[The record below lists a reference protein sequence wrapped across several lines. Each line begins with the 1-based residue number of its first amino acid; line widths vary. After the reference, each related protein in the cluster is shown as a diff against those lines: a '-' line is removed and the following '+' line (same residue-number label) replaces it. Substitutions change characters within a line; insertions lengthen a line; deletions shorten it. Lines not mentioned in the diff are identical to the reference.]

1 MTPQLPYSWVCG
13 VTPAESILGEV
24 GAQLLLT
31 LAQTTVVL
39 TMVIYAYGRAS
50 YGSAFWITAMT
61 VLQGLTGMSFGLVV
75 SAVVRNEQEAVQGT
89 LATFIP
95 LMLLSGT
102 LWPVEAMPSGL
113 KQVAYC
119 LPQTLAVES
128 MRGLM
133 ARGWGIGHY
142 WVYVGFGV
150 TGAWTVAM
158 LCLGTLLMK
167 L

>member
-1 MTPQLPYSWVCG
+1 MY
-13 VTPAESILGEV
+13 
-24 GAQLLLT
+24 
-31 LAQTTVVL
+31 
-39 TMVIYAYGRAS
+39 
-50 YGSAFWITAMT
+50 
-61 VLQGLTGMSFGLVV
+61 FGLVV
-75 SAVVRNEQEAVQGT
+75 SALVRNEQEAVQGT

-102 LWPVEAMPSGL
+102 LWPVEAMPWGM

-128 MRGLM
+128 MRGMM
-133 ARGWGIGHY
+133 ARGWGINHY
-142 WVYVGFGV
+142 WVYLGFGV
-150 TGAWTVAM
+150 TASWTVIM